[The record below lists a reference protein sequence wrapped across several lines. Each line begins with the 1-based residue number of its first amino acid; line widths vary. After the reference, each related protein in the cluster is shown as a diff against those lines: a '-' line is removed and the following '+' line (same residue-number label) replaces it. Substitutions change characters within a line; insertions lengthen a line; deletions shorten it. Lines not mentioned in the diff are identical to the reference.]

1 MHFLLLIILLLSP
14 TLLSSN
20 ADIYFI
26 KNIRIVIDN
35 EDITTARDTAKN
47 IAFDQA
53 LESLLKKILSE
64 KNLGKINT
72 IQKENLI
79 KSVKSLKLKKKI
91 TEDLFTKH

>member
-20 ADIYFI
+20 DDIYFI

-35 EDITTARDTAKN
+35 EDITTARDTAKK

-53 LESLLKKILSE
+53 LESLLKKFY
-64 KNLGKINT
+64 
-72 IQKENLI
+72 
-79 KSVKSLKLKKKI
+79 LKKIWGK
-91 TEDLFTKH
+91 